1 MALRNDGLLHAIL
14 ALAALHIAK
23 LQGDHITASLKHY
36 SISLRRIGKSVS
48 HPSRK
53 NRLATLAAA
62 LVLALYECWCADH
75 QKWSNHLLGARMLLK
90 EIEFA
95 PMTKYIKSMK
105 LKQRQEE
112 EAQNFPGMQ
121 QTFGGFHEDGSIY
134 QRANEDVDENIV
146 GMLMGKRV
154 QYDQY
159 GQIVD
164 DEGADT
170 PGPKSYTYKQL
181 QDYETQR
188 DLFWWYCK
196 MDSYHSILGGGRLL

>member
-48 HPSRK
+48 HPARK

-90 EIEFA
+90 EIDFA

-121 QTFGGFHEDGSIY
+121 QAFGGFHEDGSIY
-134 QRANEDVDENIV
+134 QRANEDVDENEA
-146 GMLMGKRV
+146 GKRK
-154 QYDQY
+154 
-159 GQIVD
+159 
-164 DEGADT
+164 AS
-170 PGPKSYTYKQL
+170 KA
-181 QDYETQR
+181 ETRMTKRMWRTERRWRIKRVMPWLAQAWKTR
-188 DLFWWYCK
+188 MGIPWARTEAKASWA
-196 MDSYHSILGGGRLL
+196 